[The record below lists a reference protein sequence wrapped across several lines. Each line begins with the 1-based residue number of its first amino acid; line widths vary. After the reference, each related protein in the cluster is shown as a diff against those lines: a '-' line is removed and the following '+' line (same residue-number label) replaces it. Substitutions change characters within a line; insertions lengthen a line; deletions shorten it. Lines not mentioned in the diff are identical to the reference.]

1 VIVTILPDT
10 QLILRAFDATALL
23 SREAE
28 SLIADRSNRICFSA
42 ASIWEVAIKSALN
55 KPDFAVDPEILRQGL
70 LANGY
75 FELPI
80 TSAHAAA
87 VRNLPPIHKDP
98 FDRILIA
105 QAIIERITLLTTDRK
120 VAKYPG
126 PIRKV

>member
-1 VIVTILPDT
+1 VKLLVDTHLLLWASDFPHKLP
-10 QLILRAFDATALL
+10 REGAALL
-23 SREAE
+23 
-28 SLIADRSNRICFSA
+28 ADPDNEVLFSPA
-42 ASIWEVAIKSALN
+42 AIWEIAIKGASGR
-55 KPDFAVDPEILRQGL
+55 KDFAYDPENVRRDL

-75 FELPI
+75 IELPI

-87 VRNLPPIHKDP
+87 VRNLPVIHKDP

-105 QAIIERITLLTTDRK
+105 QAIVERITLLTTDRK

>member
-1 VIVTILPDT
+1 VNLLPDT
-10 QLILRAFDATALL
+10 HLILWAFDAPAFL

-28 SLIADRSNRICFSA
+28 SLLDDQSNRIYFSA
-42 ASIWEVAIKSALN
+42 ATIWEVAIKNALH
-55 KPDFAVDPEILRQGL
+55 KPGFAVDPEALRQSL
-70 LANGY
+70 MANGY
-75 FELPI
+75 LELPI

-105 QAIIERITLLTTDRK
+105 QAMVERITLLTTDRK

-126 PIRKV
+126 PIRKM

>member
-1 VIVTILPDT
+1 MILLPDT
-10 QLILRAFDATALL
+10 HLIIWAFDAPHRIPA
-23 SREAE
+23 SAASEISDAR
-28 SLIADRSNRICFSA
+28 NRICFSA
-42 ASIWEVAIKSALN
+42 ATIWEVAIKSALN
-55 KPDFAVDPEILRQGL
+55 KPGFDIDPTALRDGL

-75 FELPI
+75 LELPI

-87 VRNLPPIHKDP
+87 VRNLPPLHKDP

-105 QAIIERITLLTTDRK
+105 QAMVERVTLLTTDRK

>member
-1 VIVTILPDT
+1 MTILPDT
-10 QLILRAFDATALL
+10 NLVLWAFNAPALL

-28 SLIADRSNRICFSA
+28 SLIANPNNRIYFSA
-42 ASIWEVAIKSALN
+42 ATIWEVAIKNALN
-55 KPDFAVDPEILRQGL
+55 KPDFAVDPEVLRESL

-75 FELPI
+75 LELPI

-105 QAIIERITLLTTDRK
+105 QAMLEGITLLTTDRK
-120 VAKYPG
+120 VARYHG